1 MYCLIYGSKGW
12 IGTQFTN
19 LLDEHNISYSC
30 GKSRIDD
37 YTSTLSEILSCSPT
51 HIISFTGRTHGEN
64 CNTID
69 YLEQKGKLVENI
81 KDNLFGP
88 IILSEIAKERN
99 IHLTYLGTGCIF
111 TYDDNHLFESE
122 TFGFTES
129 DLPNFFGSSYSVVKG
144 FTDRFFHL
152 QKHVLNL
159 RIRMPITDN
168 YNPRNFIT
176 KITHYKHICSI
187 ANSMT
192 VLPDLLPCVIE
203 LMKKNITGTL
213 NLTNPGL
220 ISHNEILD
228 MYKEIVDPSFEYQ
241 NFSLEEQHSILS
253 SERSNNYLDTSK
265 LSLYFPEV
273 LHIKDSVRN
282 CLIKYKHHI
291 QSNGDILI
299 TGGCGFIGS
308 NFINMFFPNMQF
320 DNLINIDALYYA
332 GNESNINMN
341 IRNNTHYI
349 FFNINIT
356 DNTKVSE
363 IFSKFNITH
372 IIHFAAQSHVDNSFS
387 NPLQY
392 SQDNIIGTHT
402 LLDICYKHKKLIKF
416 IHISTDEVYGQTSM
430 TDSLDIKTEHSM
442 LCPTNPY
449 SATKA
454 AAEMLVHS
462 YYYSFKL
469 PMIITRGNNVYGPNQ
484 YPEKLIPKFI
494 TQLLND
500 EKVTIHGDG
509 CAIRSFIYVSD
520 VVNAIIYILNKGKIG
535 EIYNIGGDNNS
546 EYSVINIAKLL
557 IEKIKKT
564 TNFEEWMTYIS
575 DRPFNDQRYSISNKK
590 LLSLGWKQ
598 QVSLLDGIS
607 KILKI

>member
-1 MYCLIYGSKGW
+1 M
-12 IGTQFTN
+12 
-19 LLDEHNISYSC
+19 
-30 GKSRIDD
+30 
-37 YTSTLSEILSCSPT
+37 
-51 HIISFTGRTHGEN
+51 
-64 CNTID
+64 
-69 YLEQKGKLVENI
+69 
-81 KDNLFGP
+81 
-88 IILSEIAKERN
+88 
-99 IHLTYLGTGCIF
+99 
-111 TYDDNHLFESE
+111 
-122 TFGFTES
+122 
-129 DLPNFFGSSYSVVKG
+129 
-144 FTDRFFHL
+144 
-152 QKHVLNL
+152 NL
-159 RIRMPITDN
+159 R
-168 YNPRNFIT
+168 
-176 KITHYKHICSI
+176 KIKPAVVI

-282 CLIKYKHHI
+282 CLIKYKNHI